1 MLKITNLEK
10 KYRDFHLNCSL
21 EVPAG
26 RVTGLIGANGAGKS
40 TLIKAMLGLIS
51 TDNGEIKLFGK
62 SMKEIKVADKEKMGV
77 VLAESGFSGYLSI
90 RDLIPILSAMY
101 HSFEKEKFESYCKQ
115 YDLPL
120 DKKIKDFSTG
130 MKAKLKVLVAITHQ
144 ARFLV
149 LDEPTIGLDV
159 LVRDELLDILRAY
172 MEEDED
178 RSILISSHISSD
190 LEGLCD
196 DLYMIDNGQ
205 IVLHEEVDTIL
216 DGYGILK
223 VTEEQ
228 YQKLEQKHILR
239 VRQESFGYACLTDQ
253 KQFYLENYPDLTIEK
268 GSIDEVISFMVRGE
282 KR

>member
-144 ARFLV
+144 TGFLV

-228 YQKLEQKHILR
+228 YQKLEQKYILR

>member
-51 TDNGEIKLFGK
+51 TDNGEIELFGK

-172 MEEDED
+172 MEEGEN

-228 YQKLEQKHILR
+228 YQKLEQKYILR

>member
-1 MLKITNLEK
+1 
-10 KYRDFHLNCSL
+10 
-21 EVPAG
+21 
-26 RVTGLIGANGAGKS
+26 
-40 TLIKAMLGLIS
+40 
-51 TDNGEIKLFGK
+51 
-62 SMKEIKVADKEKMGV
+62 
-77 VLAESGFSGYLSI
+77 
-90 RDLIPILSAMY
+90 
-101 HSFEKEKFESYCKQ
+101 
-115 YDLPL
+115 
-120 DKKIKDFSTG
+120 

-172 MEEDED
+172 MEEDENC
-178 RSILISSHISSD
+178 SILISSHISSD

-228 YQKLEQKHILR
+228 YQKLEQKYILR

>member
-1 MLKITNLEK
+1 MLKITDLEK
-10 KYRDFHLNCSL
+10 NYKDFHLKCSL
-21 EVPAG
+21 NVPSG

-40 TLIKAMLGLIS
+40 TIIKAMLDLIS
-51 TDNGEIKLFGK
+51 TDNGGIELFGK
-62 SMKEIKVADKEKMGV
+62 RMNEITVADKKKMGV

-101 HSFEKEKFESYCKQ
+101 YSFEKEKFESYCKQ

-120 DKKIKDFSTG
+120 DKKIKNFSTG

-144 ARFLV
+144 ATFLV

-159 LVRDELLDILRAY
+159 LVRDELLDILRTY
-172 MEEDED
+172 MEEDEN
-178 RSILISSHISSD
+178 RSILISSHISTD

-205 IVLHEEVDTIL
+205 IVLHEDVDTIL

-228 YQKLEQKHILR
+228 YQKLEQKYILR
-239 VRQESFGYACLTDQ
+239 VRQESFGYGCLTNQ
-253 KQFYLENYPDLTIEK
+253 KQFYLENYPDITIEK
-268 GSIDEVISFMVRGE
+268 GSIDDVISFMVRGE

>member
-51 TDNGEIKLFGK
+51 TDNGEIELFGK
-62 SMKEIKVADKEKMGV
+62 SIKEMEVADKEKMGV
-77 VLAESGFSGYLSI
+77 VLAESGFSGYISI

-172 MEEDED
+172 MEEDENC
-178 RSILISSHISSD
+178 SILISSHISSD

-228 YQKLEQKHILR
+228 YQKLEQKYILR

>member
-51 TDNGEIKLFGK
+51 TDNGEIELFGK
-62 SMKEIKVADKEKMGV
+62 SIKEIKVADKEKMGV
-77 VLAESGFSGYLSI
+77 VLAESGFSGYISI

-172 MEEDED
+172 MEEDENC
-178 RSILISSHISSD
+178 SILISSHISSD

-205 IVLHEEVDTIL
+205 IALHEEVDTIL

-228 YQKLEQKHILR
+228 YQKLEQKYILR

>member
-1 MLKITNLEK
+1 MRKGQTSHKKEHNTRMCFPLKPVFT
-10 KYRDFHLNCSL
+10 RDK
-21 EVPAG
+21 G
-26 RVTGLIGANGAGKS
+26 GLPNF
-40 TLIKAMLGLIS
+40 M
-51 TDNGEIKLFGK
+51 
-62 SMKEIKVADKEKMGV
+62 
-77 VLAESGFSGYLSI
+77 
-90 RDLIPILSAMY
+90 
-101 HSFEKEKFESYCKQ
+101 
-115 YDLPL
+115 
-120 DKKIKDFSTG
+120 
-130 MKAKLKVLVAITHQ
+130 
-144 ARFLV
+144 
-149 LDEPTIGLDV
+149 DEPTIGLDV

-172 MEEDED
+172 MEEDENC
-178 RSILISSHISSD
+178 SILISSHISSD

-228 YQKLEQKHILR
+228 YQKLEQKYILR

>member
-62 SMKEIKVADKEKMGV
+62 SMKEIKVADKVKMGV

-144 ARFLV
+144 AGFLV

-178 RSILISSHISSD
+178 HSILISSHISSD

-228 YQKLEQKHILR
+228 YQKLEQKYILR

>member
-228 YQKLEQKHILR
+228 YQKLEQKYILR

>member
-130 MKAKLKVLVAITHQ
+130 MKAKLKVLVAIIHQ
-144 ARFLV
+144 AGFLV

-228 YQKLEQKHILR
+228 YQKLEQKYILR

>member
-228 YQKLEQKHILR
+228 YQKLEQKYILR

-268 GSIDEVISFMVRGE
+268 GGIDEVIWFMVRGE

>member
-51 TDNGEIKLFGK
+51 TDNGEIELFGK
-62 SMKEIKVADKEKMGV
+62 SIKEIKVADKEKMGV
-77 VLAESGFSGYLSI
+77 VLAESGFSGYISI

-172 MEEDED
+172 MEEDENC
-178 RSILISSHISSD
+178 SILISSHISSD

-216 DGYGILK
+216 DGYGILM

-228 YQKLEQKHILR
+228 YQKLEQKYILR

>member
-144 ARFLV
+144 AGFLV

-172 MEEDED
+172 MEEDEE

-228 YQKLEQKHILR
+228 YQKLEQKYILR